1 MSTARIPILAALAL
15 HAGAVATAAAVPS
28 AVPTAVPDAAGAV
41 NCALVAPPAQAG
53 VDRHLGVLLKV
64 YPRNPDIGPDYAG
77 CQTLWAQA
85 SDGWETITVVHYRA
99 GHVIRVESPAVAG
112 DPVEQ
117 CLVSDGAVVR
127 GDPALCAQLDDM
139 RVESLPADC
148 LDADGSGAGPEA
160 HCVRR

>member
-1 MSTARIPILAALAL
+1 MSTARILALAALAL
-15 HAGAVATAAAVPS
+15 HAAARAAAPAPATAP
-28 AVPTAVPDAAGAV
+28 
-41 NCALVAPPAQAG
+41 NCALAAPPAQAG

-64 YPRNPDIGPDYAG
+64 YPRNPDIGADYTG

-85 SDGWETITVVHYRA
+85 IDGWETITVVHYL
-99 GHVIRVESPAVAG
+99 GGRVVRVQNPSVAG

-117 CLVSDGAVVR
+117 CLVRNGVVVR

-148 LDADGSGAGPEA
+148 LDTDAGGAGPEA

>member
-1 MSTARIPILAALAL
+1 MSTARNLILAALAL
-15 HAGAVATAAAVPS
+15 HAGAVPPAVSAAEPAAVPG
-28 AVPTAVPDAAGAV
+28 AAGAP
-41 NCALVAPPAQAG
+41 NCALAAPPAQAG

-85 SDGWETITVVHYRA
+85 VDGWETITVVHYRA
-99 GHVIRVESPAVAG
+99 GHVVRVENPAVAG

-117 CLVSDGAVVR
+117 CLVRDGAVVR

-139 RVESLPADC
+139 RLQSLPADC
-148 LDADGSGAGPEA
+148 MDADGSGAGPET
-160 HCVRR
+160 HCVLR